1 MWWIIWGAVTILG
14 FVLDKITSF
23 YLAGFAMKYLGVA
36 ALMVLVIIRSQKH
49 QCSRNEH

>member
-36 ALMVLVIIRSQKH
+36 ALMVLAIGWLNSTNRRDK
-49 QCSRNEH
+49 